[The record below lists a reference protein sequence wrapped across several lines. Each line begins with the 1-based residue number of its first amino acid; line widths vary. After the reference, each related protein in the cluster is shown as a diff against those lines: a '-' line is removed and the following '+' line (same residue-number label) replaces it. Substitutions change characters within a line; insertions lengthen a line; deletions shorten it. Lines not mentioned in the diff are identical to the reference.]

1 LKLDPNLASALWNLS
16 DVLHARGSD
25 LDRSDELLLR
35 ALEHGLPDGPKL
47 VVGRAIGYQ
56 RSGHADRSL
65 ALVTAALKVRPREP
79 EFWLFRGRYRV
90 EAEDCRGALADFEA
104 AERLAPTDAA
114 AYAADGVA
122 SLCAG
127 DRARAARAFER
138 SLALDPNQPKVKEFL
153 QSLGRTP

>member
-1 LKLDPNLASALWNLS
+1 LWNLS
-16 DVLHARGSD
+16 DVLYARGSD

-35 ALEHGLPDGPKL
+35 ALAHGLPGGPKL
-47 VVGRAIGYQ
+47 LVGRAIGYQ

-65 ALVTAALKVRPREP
+65 ALVTAALKVLPREP

-90 EAEDCRGALADFEA
+90 EAGDCRGALADFEA
-104 AERLAPTDAA
+104 AERLTPNDAA
-114 AYAADGVA
+114 AYASDGVA